1 MVWLKAHVFVPKG
14 RYMRPLFCS
23 ASFRIGS
30 VAVVAAV
37 LFSVIPQA
45 SAHHSGAPHYD
56 LEKKITV
63 KGTVTKFEF
72 VNPHAYV
79 FFDVTGADGK
89 KTPWRCEMAARVSL
103 ARNGW
108 TQETFTPGMAI
119 TITGSPARRED
130 NVCVMSSYIR
140 ADGKEFST
148 RDVLTPE
155 GARAPQFITD
165 AGNRPARLANG
176 QPNIAGDWL
185 AATGPGGAGRG
196 APPAGAA
203 PGGTP
208 GGPPAAGKTGRG
220 PGGGLQLTAEGE
232 ALLKKYDGRYD
243 DPSLKCSI
251 SSIFWGWTHD
261 QHVNKITQSDKEVV
275 LTYGYMDYVR
285 TIRLNSQ
292 HPKTIKPSVGGDSI
306 GHWEGD
312 TLVVDTIGF
321 EGGTLTPASGNPY
334 SDQMHAEE
342 RFTFDPKALTL
353 TRSYKAQDP
362 KLWKTEYSGSD
373 VMRLSAEPHVP
384 YACKEL
390 SGKNNIRPN

>member
-1 MVWLKAHVFVPKG
+1 
-14 RYMRPLFCS
+14 MRPLFYS
-23 ASFRIGS
+23 GSFR
-30 VAVVAAV
+30 AASIALASAL
-37 LFSVIPQA
+37 LFSVVPPA

-56 LEKKITV
+56 LEKKITI

-108 TQETFTPGMAI
+108 TQETFTPGMVI

-155 GARAPQFITD
+155 GTRAPQFITD
-165 AGNRPARLANG
+165 AGNRPARLPNG
-176 QPNIAGDWL
+176 QPNITGNWL
-185 AATGPGGAGRG
+185 SSSGPGAFGPLPGRG
-196 APPAGAA
+196 PGAPGAA
-203 PGGTP
+203 PGATPGTP
-208 GGPPAAGKTGRG
+208 PSGPPPGAPGALLAGRGRG
-220 PGGGLQLTAEGE
+220 PGGPQLTPEGE
-232 ALLKKYDGRYD
+232 AELKKYDQRFD
-243 DPSLKCSI
+243 DPSIKCNI
-251 SSIFWGWTHD
+251 SNIFFGWTHD
-261 QHVNKITQSDKEVV
+261 QHVNMITQSDKEVV

-292 HPKTIKPSVGGDSI
+292 HPKTIKPTVGGDSI
-306 GHWEGD
+306 GKWEGD
-312 TLVVDTIGF
+312 TLVVDTIGTT
-321 EGGTLTPASGNPY
+321 GGTLVPLAGTPF

-353 TRSYKAQDP
+353 TRTYKAQDP
-362 KLWKTEYSGSD
+362 KYWKTEYTGTD
-373 VMRLSAEPHVP
+373 VMKLSAEPHVL
-384 YACKEL
+384 YGCKEL
-390 SGKNNIRPN
+390 SGKNNLRPAN